1 MSVRSFGIAVM
12 AAVVACWS
20 EGPAAAT
27 GRLVEITGSDQMK
40 FNVMTITAKPGE
52 LLHVRLKSVGT
63 LPKIAMA
70 HNFVLL
76 ANGTDAAVFAN
87 ASATASATAYIPAQL
102 KAKVLASTALVG
114 PGETVDVTFKA
125 PSARG
130 QYTLPVQFPGPFH
143 SRHERRARRQVR
155 GRREASTVRRD
166 RRQGTLEPIEAQEEW
181 QSR

>member
-1 MSVRSFGIAVM
+1 
-12 AAVVACWS
+12 
-20 EGPAAAT
+20 
-27 GRLVEITGSDQMK
+27 MK

-76 ANGTDAAVFAN
+76 AKGTDAAVFAN

-130 QYTLPVQFPGPFH
+130 HRHTCAV
-143 SRHERRARRQVR
+143 SRDI
-155 GRREASTVRRD
+155 S
-166 RRQGTLEPIEAQEEW
+166 
-181 QSR
+181 

>member
-1 MSVRSFGIAVM
+1 VMSVRSLGIAVI

-27 GRLVEITGSDQMK
+27 GRLVEITGSDQMR

-63 LPKIAMA
+63 VPKIAMA

-76 ANGTDAAVFAN
+76 AKGTDAAVFTN
-87 ASATASATAYIPAQL
+87 ASATASATSYIPVQL

-114 PGETVDVTFKA
+114 PGETVGVTFKA

-130 QYTLPVQFPGPFH
+130 QYTYLCSFPGHFL
-143 SRHERRARRQVR
+143 AGMKGVL
-155 GRREASTVRRD
+155 VVK
-166 RRQGTLEPIEAQEEW
+166 
-181 QSR
+181 